1 MRYALI
7 ILAAL
12 LVACQEPQSPVIV
25 QPPVAESLLPPAFK
39 GKVKRPITNPCIFRE
54 HGMSRDCVYND
65 KGLAKVSRTG
75 VKPYFDTEI
84 ITDEDVGY

>member
-1 MRYALI
+1 MRYLLV
-7 ILAAL
+7 ILMVV
-12 LVACQEPQSPVIV
+12 VACQEPQSPVIV
-25 QPPVAESLLPPAFK
+25 PQPAAESLLPPAFK
-39 GKVKRPITNPCIFRE
+39 GKDKRDRCIFRE

>member
-1 MRYALI
+1 MYKAILI
-7 ILAAL
+7 ILVL
-12 LVACQEPQSPVIV
+12 LVACQEPPPPVIPP
-25 QPPVAESLLPPAFK
+25 QPVAESLLPPAFK
-39 GKVKRPITNPCIFRE
+39 GKVNKNRCIFRE
-54 HGMSRDCVYND
+54 HGVSRDCVYND